1 MQPKHTTQISPKAK
15 ATKKA
20 HTIDHK
26 NPITFITCK
35 KTNKSKNNNPFRSS
49 DHHQL
54 LKALPYFAFFIA
66 FLTC

>member
-1 MQPKHTTQISPKAK
+1 MQPKHTTQGSPEAK

-20 HTIDHK
+20 HAIDHK

-35 KTNKSKNNNPFRSS
+35 KTNKSKKTNPFHSS

-54 LKALPYFAFFIA
+54 LKALSYFAFGS
-66 FLTC
+66 